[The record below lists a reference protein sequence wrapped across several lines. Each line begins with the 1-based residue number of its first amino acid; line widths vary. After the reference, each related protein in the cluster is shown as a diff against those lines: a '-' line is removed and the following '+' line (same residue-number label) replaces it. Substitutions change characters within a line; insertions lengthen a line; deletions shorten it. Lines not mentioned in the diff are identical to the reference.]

1 MNKKRLLVIVCMA
14 CSILM
19 MTSHHAAALPP
30 SIDMGSN
37 PIFTFS
43 GQGYASGTAFTQIL
57 GTAPSDKDMRITDI
71 HLTSCCDS
79 YAYGS
84 QISLTTT
91 SGAVIGRWS
100 VNRNTPFVASM
111 ESGLVVPAG
120 ESVTLSA
127 TRNNNSVYV
136 YYTFSGVYTRP

>member
-1 MNKKRLLVIVCMA
+1 MNKPSFSLII
-14 CSILM
+14 SILFILTM
-19 MTSHHAAALPP
+19 MIQNATALPSP

-37 PIFTFS
+37 PIFTLS
-43 GQGYASGTAFTQIL
+43 GQGYAGGTFSQVIA
-57 GTAPSDKDMRITDI
+57 TAPVDKDMRITDI

-84 QISLTTT
+84 QITLTTS
-91 SGAVIGRWS
+91 SGSIIGRWS

-111 ESGLVVPAG
+111 ESGLVIPAG
-120 ESVTLSA
+120 ESITLSA

-136 YYTFSGVYTRP
+136 YYTFSGIYTRP